1 MLAESLAATSANSLW
16 RKAERCIL
24 PDWISRIEADM
35 AIGTLYVEELRATI
49 RGRFAW
55 VGAGVILLAV
65 GCVATVGTQDTWLDG
80 YGVIAYFL
88 VPLAFIPLSA
98 VFLASPRANRFVESL
113 FTAPVERRDWLTA
126 KILVVVTIAAA
137 YYVALVPMV
146 LVYTHHVGVPLLLQ
160 KLLIWA
166 PCLLAVGIVIGSL
179 IGILFIGE
187 SIAAPAATGMGVL
200 LVYAGFV
207 PLQEL
212 LVAQGNGATRT
223 GHLTLMS
230 PAVLLKNAF
239 GFTLAVGSIPATTTR
254 TWISL
259 LAVIIGALALAV
271 WVFLR
276 AQGVETWEASWGQRW
291 IIALGIALIVVLPVL
306 VADTNYDKPAP
317 HATNAPSIQRLFA
330 RAGSSIALTWPGGQ
344 PPARC
349 CSTILNRDEWPPFGT
364 DEPTRRDL
372 FVLLPVDATQ
382 RVTDVHIQVVGE
394 NGLEASG
401 DPQAIAPAPEGLEK
415 HTYSNDLGPAAA
427 DGHHVVTGWVARV
440 PVTLIPR
447 APWDIG
453 GVRYPLRVTA
463 TYQVAGESQTRT
475 FSARAAIDA
484 QVSRAIYEMGAASLI
499 LPLVCFGAAFQR
511 WRQTR

>member
-1 MLAESLAATSANSLW
+1 
-16 RKAERCIL
+16 
-24 PDWISRIEADM
+24 M
-35 AIGTLYVEELRATI
+35 AIGTLYIEELRATM

-88 VPLAFIPLSA
+88 VPLTFVPLAA
-98 VFLASPRANRFVESL
+98 VFLASPRANRFVESV

-126 KILVVVTIAAA
+126 KILVVITMAAA

-166 PCLLAVGIVIGSL
+166 PCLLVVSIAMGTL
-179 IGILFIGE
+179 IGVLFIGE

-200 LVYAGFV
+200 LAYAGFV

-259 LAVIIGALALAV
+259 ACVVVGAVTLSV

-276 AQGVETWEASWGQRW
+276 AQGVETWEAGWGQRW
-291 IIALGIALIVVLPVL
+291 TIVLGIILIAVLPVL
-306 VADTNYDKPAP
+306 MADTDYDKPAP
-317 HATNAPSIQRLFA
+317 PATNAPAIQRLFA
-330 RAGSSIALTWPGGQ
+330 RAGSSLALTWPGGQ

-349 CSTILNRDEWPPFGT
+349 CSTILNRDESDLGT
-364 DEPTRRDL
+364 DEPTWRDL
-372 FVLLPVDATQ
+372 LVLLPVDATQ
-382 RVTDVHIQVVGE
+382 RVTDLHFQVMGE
-394 NGLEASG
+394 NGLEATAAP
-401 DPQAIAPAPEGLEK
+401 DALAPAPERLET
-415 HTYSNDLGPAAA
+415 HTYANDFGPAAA
-427 DGHHVVTGWVARV
+427 DGHHVVTGWIARI
-440 PVTLIPR
+440 PVMLTPTK
-447 APWDIG
+447 PWDIG
-453 GVRYPLRVTA
+453 GVRYPLRVTG
-463 TYQVAGESQTRT
+463 TYRVEGESGTRT

-484 QVSRAIYEMGAASLI
+484 LVSRAIYEMGVASLI
-499 LPLVCFGAAFQR
+499 LPLVCFGAAFKR
-511 WRQTR
+511 WRRTR